1 MHCGQPL
8 LIFYVCLN
16 QILVFF
22 QTVIEGFDPD
32 KFRQVNQHQPP
43 LHQNVHSP
51 VLSKKSSRVFRHQNA
66 TDNSETGFDHHQLIP
81 GAVPTYDMSE
91 KQLLAALE
99 QELGVL

>member
-8 LIFYVCLN
+8 SMFL
-16 QILVFF
+16 LVTWNLFSF

-32 KFRQVNQHQPP
+32 KFRQVNQHHQPP
-43 LHQNVHSP
+43 LHQSVHSP

-91 KQLLAALE
+91 KQLLAAA
-99 QELGVL
+99 ELV